1 MMIKVLTKLA
11 TKKHEKSNL
20 ATASVIGHFDA
31 FFYYIVS
38 SIVFRYLDN
47 TYSTITIG
55 KYYK

>member
-1 MMIKVLTKLA
+1 MMIKILTKLA

-38 SIVFRYLDN
+38 SIVFR
-47 TYSTITIG
+47 
-55 KYYK
+55 